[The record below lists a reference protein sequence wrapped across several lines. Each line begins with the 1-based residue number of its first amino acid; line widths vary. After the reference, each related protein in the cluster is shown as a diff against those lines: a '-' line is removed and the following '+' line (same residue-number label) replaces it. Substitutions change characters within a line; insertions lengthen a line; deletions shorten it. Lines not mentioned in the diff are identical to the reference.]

1 MLAVQLKASETDR
14 PEIVLLDMPRP
25 AIQSPTDVVLMVTTT
40 AIGSWEI
47 AHARQQGDAVTP
59 GAQFAGVVVD
69 MGEAV
74 QAVDIDDLVLPT
86 CALQQPIHV
95 LFGTSDLSGGHA
107 EYVRV
112 PDADQVL
119 VKTTAGAEERTVFA
133 GGAAA
138 LGFAAADKALAHA
151 GEGPVLVNGCDAA
164 VLCALAW
171 LKHRR
176 GKLDN
181 VFAFDRHP
189 ARLAA
194 AKSFGAREYVP
205 GSTDIPT
212 AGVQIFGSE
221 PNDDLFDSAGLLVAT
236 DPCASIKNRP
246 AFDPASWPSHEQ
258 ARKAE
263 MAIRLRQVDLTA
275 LVSTVVPL
283 DEAAEGYRV
292 ALEAPPGVRSVLL
305 KP

>member
-1 MLAVQLKASETDR
+1 MLAVQLNPSESDQ
-14 PEIVLLDMPRP
+14 PEIVLLEMPRP

-47 AHARQQGDAVTP
+47 ARARQQGGAVTP

-74 QAVDIDDLVLPT
+74 KAIDIDDLVVAT
-86 CALQQPIHV
+86 CTLQQPSHD
-95 LFGTSDLSGGHA
+95 LFGTGDLPGGHA

-138 LGFAAADKALAHA
+138 MGFAAADRALAHSS
-151 GEGPVLVNGCDAA
+151 EGPVLVNGCDAA
-164 VLCALAW
+164 ILSALAW

-176 GKLDN
+176 GKLEN
-181 VFAFDRHP
+181 VFAFDHHP

-194 AKSFGAREYVP
+194 AKSFGAREYVSE
-205 GSTDIPT
+205 STETSSID
-212 AGVQIFGSE
+212 VQIFGSD
-221 PNDDLFDSAGLLVAT
+221 PNEDLFDSTGGLVAT
-236 DPCASIKNRP
+236 DPCAGKENRP
-246 AFDPASWPSHEQ
+246 AFEPPTWPTLEQ
-258 ARKAE
+258 AHRAE

-292 ALEAPPGVRSVLL
+292 ALETPPGIRSVLL